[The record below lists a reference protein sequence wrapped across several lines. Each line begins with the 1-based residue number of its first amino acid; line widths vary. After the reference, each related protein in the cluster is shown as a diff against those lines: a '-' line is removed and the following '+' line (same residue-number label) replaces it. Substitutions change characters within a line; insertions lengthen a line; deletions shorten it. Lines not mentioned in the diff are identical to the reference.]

1 MIETDIP
8 DDVIVRRYLTP
19 LKFEYLIKN
28 KSLYMASYSGFSDQ
42 LEGGITAADYIRN
55 SNEPDLLSA
64 AADILGHIGDR
75 DGHDERRRQSA
86 EPVSY
91 THLTLPTNREV

>member
-8 DDVIVRRYLTP
+8 DDIVVRRYLTP
-19 LKFEYLIKN
+19 LKFEYLINN

-42 LEGGITAADYIRN
+42 LEGGISAADYIRN

-64 AADILGHIGDR
+64 A
-75 DGHDERRRQSA
+75 DGVYCA
-86 EPVSY
+86 IKN
-91 THLTLPTNREV
+91 PTEWQRIAIIRP